1 LQHLEN
7 LPHLED
13 LSKYTF
19 LKRTD
24 FFLDYQSSK
33 ADNLTKV
40 CASLSSLE
48 ITLTNK
54 ELKELKNF
62 LDNTQKYHDQI
73 AMEVLREL

>member
-13 LSKYTF
+13 QTKYTF

-33 ADNLTKV
+33 ADNLTKAS
-40 CASLSSLE
+40 ASLSSLE
-48 ITLTNK
+48 VTLTNK

-62 LDNTQKYHDQI
+62 MDNTQKYHEQI